1 MSELTSLGPLL
12 FVQSKKG
19 YRHNIDSVL
28 IANFIQPKSSDSVLD
43 VGSGDGIISI
53 ILNNRYPALRITG
66 IEIQSKLFSQ
76 SLENKELNKSEV
88 NFIND
93 DFFDFPFSKNNFDI
107 ILTNPPYYPLNSGKC
122 SKNSEKN
129 LAKHEIAFNLE
140 NFLKKSK
147 SLLKES
153 GSIYFIYPANRCYFA
168 FQKINENRL
177 YIKRIRFIHSV
188 IDEDAVLVMYQL
200 TNKQCKNFKIEKPL
214 IIYKDKLNKLYT
226 DEVRKYL
233 FMEQS

>member
-1 MSELTSLGPLL
+1 LSELTSLGPLL

-88 NFIND
+88 HFIND

-140 NFLKKSK
+140 NFLKKLIPDKGRRMQGFGDLEVYKIRVPLKRYNISK
-147 SLLKES
+147 SDGLR
-153 GSIYFIYPANRCYFA
+153 IVFVVFNT
-168 FQKINENRL
+168 
-177 YIKRIRFIHSV
+177 YIIQV
-188 IDEDAVLVMYQL
+188 YGL
-200 TNKQCKNFKIEKPL
+200 TFRVQ
-214 IIYKDKLNKLYT
+214 
-226 DEVRKYL
+226 R
-233 FMEQS
+233 